1 MRFCPVSLSSFVLS
15 FLQTGKNDRF
25 IVCIGNQ
32 RHFDHLTP
40 ICRVQRS
47 KYMYVAFNRRGE
59 RKTERE
65 RDKKKERERREREKR
80 KIKRKEREIKRK
92 SEKEIKRKKDR
103 REREKRKIKR

>member
-47 KYMYVAFNRRGE
+47 KYMYVVFIRRGE

-65 RDKKKERERREREKR
+65 IEIKRKKERERREREKKR

-92 SEKEIKRKKDR
+92 SGKKR
-103 REREKRKIKR
+103 

>member
-25 IVCIGNQ
+25 IVCVGNQ

-47 KYMYVAFNRRGE
+47 KYMYVVFDRRGE

-65 RDKKKERERREREKR
+65 RDKRKRKKREKKR

-92 SEKEIKRKKDR
+92 SGKKDKEKSEKER
-103 REREKRKIKR
+103 

>member
-1 MRFCPVSLSSFVLS
+1 MRFCPVSLYSFVLS

-65 RDKKKERERREREKR
+65 RDKKKERERREREKS
-80 KIKRKEREIKRK
+80 KIKRKERDK
-92 SEKEIKRKKDR
+92 EKK
-103 REREKRKIKR
+103 

>member
-65 RDKKKERERREREKR
+65 RDKKKEGERREREKR

>member
-47 KYMYVAFNRRGE
+47 KYMYVVFDRRGE

-65 RDKKKERERREREKR
+65 REIKRKKEKEEREKKKDKKKGERDKEK
-80 KIKRKEREIKRK
+80 KWVREIKRK
-92 SEKEIKRKKDR
+92 SEKER
-103 REREKRKIKR
+103 

>member
-1 MRFCPVSLSSFVLS
+1 MRFCRVSLSSFVLS

-47 KYMYVAFNRRGE
+47 KYMYVVFNRRGE

-65 RDKKKERERREREKR
+65 IEIKRKKERERRERE
-80 KIKRKEREIKRK
+80 
-92 SEKEIKRKKDR
+92 RKKKDKKKG
-103 REREKRKIKR
+103 ERDKEKK

>member
-1 MRFCPVSLSSFVLS
+1 MRFCRVSLSSFVLS

-47 KYMYVAFNRRGE
+47 KYMYVVFIRRGE

-65 RDKKKERERREREKR
+65 
-80 KIKRKEREIKRK
+80 
-92 SEKEIKRKKDR
+92 IKRKKEKE
-103 REREKRKIKR
+103 EREKKKDKKKGERDKEKK

>member
-25 IVCIGNQ
+25 IVCVGNQ

-47 KYMYVAFNRRGE
+47 KYMYVVFDRRGE

-65 RDKKKERERREREKR
+65 RDKKKERERREREKER
-80 KIKRKEREIKRK
+80 SKE
-92 SEKEIKRKKDR
+92 R
-103 REREKRKIKR
+103 RER

>member
-47 KYMYVAFNRRGE
+47 KYMYVVFNRRGE

-65 RDKKKERERREREKR
+65 IEIKRKKERERREREK
-80 KIKRKEREIKRK
+80 KER
-92 SEKEIKRKKDR
+92 
-103 REREKRKIKR
+103 

>member
-47 KYMYVAFNRRGE
+47 KYMYVVFNRRGE

-65 RDKKKERERREREKR
+65 IEIKRKKERERREREKKR

-92 SEKEIKRKKDR
+92 SGKKR
-103 REREKRKIKR
+103 

>member
-1 MRFCPVSLSSFVLS
+1 MRFCRVSLSSFVLS

-47 KYMYVAFNRRGE
+47 KYMYVVFIRRGE

-65 RDKKKERERREREKR
+65 RDKKKERERRERKR

>member
-25 IVCIGNQ
+25 IICIGNQ

-47 KYMYVAFNRRGE
+47 KYMYVVFNRRGE

-65 RDKKKERERREREKR
+65 IEIKRKKERERREREK
-80 KIKRKEREIKRK
+80 KER
-92 SEKEIKRKKDR
+92 
-103 REREKRKIKR
+103 

>member
-40 ICRVQRS
+40 ICRIQRS

-65 RDKKKERERREREKR
+65 RDKKKKRERREREKR
-80 KIKRKEREIKRK
+80 KIKRKERER
-92 SEKEIKRKKDR
+92 
-103 REREKRKIKR
+103 

>member
-1 MRFCPVSLSSFVLS
+1 MRFCRVSLSSFVLS

-47 KYMYVAFNRRGE
+47 KYMYVVFNRRGE

-65 RDKKKERERREREKR
+65 IEIKRKKERERRERER
-80 KIKRKEREIKRK
+80 KKKDKKKGERDKEKKWEKEIK
-92 SEKEIKRKKDR
+92 SEKER
-103 REREKRKIKR
+103 

>member
-1 MRFCPVSLSSFVLS
+1 MRFCRVSLSSFVLS

-47 KYMYVAFNRRGE
+47 KYMYVVFNRRGE

-65 RDKKKERERREREKR
+65 IEIKRKKERERREREK
-80 KIKRKEREIKRK
+80 KER
-92 SEKEIKRKKDR
+92 
-103 REREKRKIKR
+103 

>member
-1 MRFCPVSLSSFVLS
+1 MRFCRVSLSSFVLS

-47 KYMYVAFNRRGE
+47 KYMYVVFIRRGE

-65 RDKKKERERREREKR
+65 RDKKKERERREREKKKDKKKGER
-80 KIKRKEREIKRK
+80 DKEKKWEKEIKRK
-92 SEKEIKRKKDR
+92 SEKER
-103 REREKRKIKR
+103 

>member
-1 MRFCPVSLSSFVLS
+1 MRFCRVSLSSFVLS

-47 KYMYVAFNRRGE
+47 KYMYVVFNRRGE

-65 RDKKKERERREREKR
+65 IEIKRKKERERREREK
-80 KIKRKEREIKRK
+80 K
-92 SEKEIKRKKDR
+92 KKDKKKG
-103 REREKRKIKR
+103 ERDKEKK